1 MKGPYRV
8 VSKTRAYATEYYI
21 TFGDIVRPS
30 FTHNREH
37 AQMDCDELNAAWE
50 DGYKAGAVNEDA
62 AFEALGAMLRI
73 GELFSYEDEALQS
86 GRPTAKEWREARQ
99 MMQKAVERL
108 EKARS

>member
-1 MKGPYRV
+1 MKGPYKV
-8 VSKTRAYATEYYI
+8 VSVARAYATEHYVCN
-21 TFGDIVRPS
+21 GDKVRPS

-50 DGYKAGAVNEDA
+50 AGYKAGAVNEDA